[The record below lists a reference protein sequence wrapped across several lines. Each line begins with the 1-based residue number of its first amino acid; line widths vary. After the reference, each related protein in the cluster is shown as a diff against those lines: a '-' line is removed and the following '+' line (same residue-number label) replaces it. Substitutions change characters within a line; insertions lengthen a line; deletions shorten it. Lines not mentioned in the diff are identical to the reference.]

1 MEAMMYISCYIML
14 HHHVVSIR
22 KTSRVSHPGPI
33 RGAARAG
40 ELLTL
45 VHAGEQSNHLQSK
58 SKAGDSNGDSI
69 LKNDD

>member
-1 MEAMMYISCYIML
+1 MSYVHKNNLLAVASGL
-14 HHHVVSIR
+14 
-22 KTSRVSHPGPI
+22 

-58 SKAGDSNGDSI
+58 SKPDH
-69 LKNDD
+69 